1 MARQTLTGLE
11 ILVVDKDER
20 VRRGLDRLFRDM
32 GLLATAV
39 PDQERAR
46 DQLAKA
52 QSAIWQRASGGGE
65 RAAEP
70 QPPAETPEGA
80 HHLGR

>member
-1 MARQTLTGLE
+1 MNPLVLLGLGAAAMYYLDPE
-11 ILVVDKDER
+11 QG
-20 VRRGLDRLFRDM
+20 RRRRAM
-32 GLLATAV
+32 
-39 PDQERAR
+39 AR

>member
-1 MARQTLTGLE
+1 L
-11 ILVVDKDER
+11 
-20 VRRGLDRLFRDM
+20 
-32 GLLATAV
+32 
-39 PDQERAR
+39 AR